1 MILNRLLV
9 IRLNMH
15 YKTQKEFAELLNISK
30 KTYNLVENNKKQV
43 SLDNA
48 FKISNKLKIKIED
61 IWEYSES

>member
-1 MILNRLLV
+1 MILNRLLE

-48 FKISNKLKIKIED
+48 FKISNKLNIKIED